1 MKIECVKE
9 KLSKALV
16 KAEKMT
22 SKQSTLPVLSCVLL
36 KAEGSTLSISSTN
49 LDLGLD
55 ITLPVKVLEEGIV
68 AVPGAIL
75 SSFIGSI
82 FNDKNVTLET
92 DGTNLKVSTEHT
104 KTAIKTFP
112 SEDFPSIPKLAD
124 SLSFTMPIQDFIKG
138 LKSVA
143 YASSQSTIKPTL
155 ASVYIYPDEEFV
167 VFVATDSFRLAEKK
181 IKVKKHKDFSSIL
194 IPFKNI
200 PEIIKTFEDIHEE
213 VNISFNQNQ
222 ISFEYEGIYLVSRVV
237 DGSFP
242 DYKNIIPKEIKTEVS
257 ILKQDIVNALKISNI
272 FSDKFSQIYVT
283 ASATEKYFEV
293 KTKNLDIG
301 ENANNIDAVIKGNDI
316 TVSFNYKYIN
326 DCFQSIDSDSLTLTF
341 VDQSKP
347 MVIKGSS
354 DSSYLYLVMP
364 MNK

>member
-9 KLSKALV
+9 KLSKALS

-36 KAEGSTLSISSTN
+36 KVEGSTLSISATN
-49 LDLGLD
+49 LDLGLN
-55 ITLPVKVLEEGIV
+55 ITLPVKVMEEGIV

-75 SSFIGSI
+75 ASFISSI
-82 FNDKNVTLET
+82 FNDKNVVLET
-92 DGTNLKVSTEHT
+92 EGTNLKVSTEHT
-104 KTAIKTFP
+104 KTIIKTFP
-112 SEDFPSIPKLAD
+112 FEDFPIIPKLAD
-124 SLSFTMPIQDFIKG
+124 SVVFTMPIQDFSKG

-155 ASVYIYPDEEFV
+155 ASVYIYSDEEFV
-167 VFVATDSFRLAEKK
+167 VFVATDSFRLAEKR

-200 PEIIKTFEDIHEE
+200 PEILKTFEDISEE
-213 VNISFNQNQ
+213 VTISFNQNQ

-242 DYKNIIPKEIKTEVS
+242 DYKNIIPKETKTEVS

-272 FSDKFSQIYVT
+272 FSDKFSQVYVT
-283 ASATEKYFEV
+283 ASATEKFFEV

-301 ENANNIDAVIKGNDI
+301 ENANRIDAVIKGNDI

>member
-9 KLSKALV
+9 KLAKALV

-22 SKQSTLPVLSCVLL
+22 SRQSTLPVLSCVLL
-36 KAEGSTLSISSTN
+36 KAEGSTLSISATN
-49 LDLGLD
+49 LHLGIE
-55 ITLPVKVLEEGIV
+55 ITLPVKVIEPGTV
-68 AVPGAIL
+68 AVPGNIL
-75 SSFIGSI
+75 SSFVTSI
-82 FNDKNVTLET
+82 FNDKNIALET
-92 DGTNLKVSTEHT
+92 EGSHLKVSTEHT
-104 KTAIKTFP
+104 KTVIKTFTAD
-112 SEDFPSIPKLAD
+112 DFPIIPKLTD
-124 SLSFTMPIQDFIKG
+124 SVSFAMPIQDFIKG

-181 IKVKKHKDFSSIL
+181 IKVKKHKEFSSIL

-200 PEIIKTFEDIHEE
+200 PEIIKVFEDI
-213 VNISFNQNQ
+213 VDDVVISFNQNQ
-222 ISFEYEGIYLVSRVV
+222 ISFEYEGIYLISRVV
-237 DGSFP
+237 DGNFP
-242 DYKNIIPKEIKTEVS
+242 DYKKIIPTETKTEV
-257 ILKQDIVNALKISNI
+257 IVLKQDVINALKISNI
-272 FSDKFSQIYVT
+272 FTDKFSQVYIT
-283 ASATEKYFEV
+283 ASQKEKLFEV
-293 KTKNLDIG
+293 KTKNIDIG
-301 ENANNIDAVIKGNDI
+301 ENTNALDAVVKGDEI
-316 TVSFNYKYIN
+316 TMSFNYKYIN
-326 DCFQSIDSDSLTLTF
+326 DCFQSIDSDSLSLSF

>member
-9 KLSKALV
+9 KLAKALV

-22 SKQSTLPVLSCVLL
+22 SRQSTLPVLSCVLL
-36 KAEGSTLSISSTN
+36 KAEGSTLSISATN
-49 LDLGLD
+49 LDLGID
-55 ITLPVKVLEEGIV
+55 ITLPVKVIEPGTV
-68 AVPGAIL
+68 AVPGNIL
-75 SSFIGSI
+75 SSFVTSI
-82 FNDKNVTLET
+82 FNDKNISLET
-92 DGTNLKVSTEHT
+92 EGSHLKVSTEHT
-104 KTAIKTFP
+104 KTTIKTFVAD
-112 SEDFPSIPKLAD
+112 DFPIIPKLTD
-124 SLSFTMPIQDFIKG
+124 SVSFAMPIQDFIKG

-181 IKVKKHKDFSSIL
+181 IKVKKHKEFSSIL

-200 PEIIKTFEDIHEE
+200 PEIIKVFEDITDD
-213 VNISFNQNQ
+213 VVISFNQNQ
-222 ISFEYEGIYLVSRVV
+222 ISFEYEGIYLISRVV
-237 DGSFP
+237 DGNFP
-242 DYKNIIPKEIKTEVS
+242 DYKKIIPTETKTEV
-257 ILKQDIVNALKISNI
+257 IVLKQDVINALKISNI
-272 FSDKFSQIYVT
+272 FTDKFSQVYIT
-283 ASATEKYFEV
+283 ASQKDKLFEV
-293 KTKNLDIG
+293 KTKNIDIG
-301 ENANNIDAVIKGNDI
+301 ENTNALDAVVKGDEI
-316 TVSFNYKYIN
+316 TMSFNYKYIN
-326 DCFQSIDSDSLTLTF
+326 DCFQSIDSDSLSLSF

>member
-9 KLSKALV
+9 KLAKALM

-36 KAEGSTLSISSTN
+36 KASNGVLSISSTN
-49 LDLGLD
+49 LDLGLELS
-55 ITLPVKVLEEGIV
+55 LPVKVLEEGAV
-68 AVPGAIL
+68 AVPGSIL

-82 FNDKNVTLET
+82 FNDKNVVLET
-92 DGTNLKVSTEHT
+92 EGTTLKVSTEHT
-104 KTAIKTFP
+104 KTFIKTLP
-112 SEDFPSIPKLAD
+112 MEDFPNIPKLTD
-124 SLSFTMPIQDFIKG
+124 SVSFTLPIQDFVKG
-138 LKSVA
+138 LKSVS

-155 ASVYIYPDEEFV
+155 ASVYIYPDEDFI

-194 IPFKNI
+194 LPFKNI
-200 PEIIKTFEDIHEE
+200 PEIIKTFEDISDE
-213 VNISFNQNQ
+213 VTISFNQNQ
-222 ISFEYEGIYLVSRVV
+222 ISFEYEGIYLVSRVI

-242 DYKNIIPKEIKTEVS
+242 DYKNIIPKETKTEVV
-257 ILKQDIVNALKISNI
+257 ILKQDMVNSLKISNI
-272 FSDKFSQIYVT
+272 FTDKFSQVYVN
-283 ASATEKYFEV
+283 ASQKDKLFEV

-301 ENANNIDAVIKGNDI
+301 ENTNTLDAVVRGDDI
-316 TVSFNYKYIN
+316 TMSFNHKYIN
-326 DCFQSIDSDSLTLTF
+326 DCFQSIESDSLTLSF
-341 VDQSKP
+341 VDQTKP